1 MLPTIKTILYASD
14 ISPGSRPAFRMAVEQ
29 AIKHDA
35 QIVFLHALEPFNGAA
50 TALLNDYLP
59 RQANAAHTNAWLNGY
74 KERITQRIQD
84 FLESELPDGPDLP
97 YPTLIK
103 TLVGPPAKVIVR
115 SADKLSADLIV
126 MGERSDSTA
135 ARLFLGST
143 AQRVLH
149 QSRIPVLIVPLRSP
163 KSLKTNDEYL

>member
-35 QIVFLHALEPFNGAA
+35 QIVFLHAVEPFNSAA
-50 TALLNDYLP
+50 AAMVKDYLP
-59 RQANAAHTNAWLNGY
+59 RKVNAAHTHAWLNEY

-84 FLESELPDGPDLP
+84 FLDTELPEGTRLP
-97 YPTLIK
+97 HPTQIK
-103 TLVGPPAKVIVR
+103 VLVGPAAKTIVR

-126 MGERSDSTA
+126 MGERSTSTA
-135 ARLFLGST
+135 SRIFLGST
-143 AQRVLH
+143 AQKVLH
-149 QSRIPVLIVPLRSP
+149 HTQIPVLIVPLNRSNN
-163 KSLKTNDEYL
+163 SNNN